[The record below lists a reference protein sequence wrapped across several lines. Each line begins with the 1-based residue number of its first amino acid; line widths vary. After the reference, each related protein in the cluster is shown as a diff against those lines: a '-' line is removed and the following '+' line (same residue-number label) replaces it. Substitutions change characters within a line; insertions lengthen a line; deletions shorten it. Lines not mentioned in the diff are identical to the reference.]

1 MAKRILVEDSK
12 FEFTAMIDVVFLLII
27 FFILMPAKE
36 MDYRLEAHLP
46 EKGSGETKLT
56 PLKQD
61 LSYQIKISAKNIGTD
76 EVVTHVYFN
85 QQPVC
90 EFVTY
95 SLKELDRI
103 YNLPEKEKQAKLKA
117 EYRRDEIQF
126 HPVHSDE
133 ITRLMRRLENA
144 IAGTLKGK
152 KTQLIIDASPKVPF
166 KVVMAILNATSGAG
180 YENVSFRDPG
190 QQIWLQN

>member
-1 MAKRILVEDSK
+1 MAKRIFAEDSK
-12 FEFTAMIDVVFLLII
+12 FDITAMIDVVFLLII

-46 EKGSGETKLT
+46 EKGKPETDPANPPLDL
-56 PLKQD
+56 PLK
-61 LSYQIKISAKNIGTD
+61 IRITAEPIGSD
-76 EVVTHVYFN
+76 EVVTHVFFN
-85 QQPVC
+85 QQSVC

-103 YNLPEKEKQAKLKA
+103 YHLPKEQKRLKLKA
-117 EYRRDEIQF
+117 EYRRDEVQF

-133 ITRLMRRLENA
+133 IARLMRRLESA
-144 IAGTLKGK
+144 IAGSQQGK
-152 KTQLIIDASPKVPF
+152 KTKLIIDASPEVPF
-166 KVVMAILNATSGAG
+166 KVVMAVLNATSGSG
-180 YENVSFRDPG
+180 FENVSFRDPG